1 MESKFS
7 YRNYYMEQKELDS
20 FFEYLRIQ
28 KNYSVDT
35 IASYRED
42 LIEFLGFC
50 NFHHYS
56 YLNINYQNAKE
67 YLLYLYEE
75 NHEKA
80 TTVSRKISCIR
91 SFYRYLAN
99 QKIVSN
105 ESFSLL
111 VLPKKEKRLPKYF
124 EYSELEKMFLV
135 PDCSTPLGQRDSVIL
150 EMLYATGVRVSELIN
165 IQIKD
170 ISISEK
176 SIRILGKGSK
186 MRKVYFNDVALRKMN
201 NYIESGRKVLDM
213 NQSPYLFL
221 NRRGGKLTTRR
232 VQQVLE
238 EIIQKTSINKNIS
251 PHMIRHSFATHLLN
265 EGCDLLSVQQLLG
278 HESLTTT
285 SIYTHI
291 TSNRLKDVY
300 LKTHP
305 RARKER
311 KQDEINL

>member
-7 YRNYYMEQKELDS
+7 YRDYYIEQKELDS
-20 FFEYLRIQ
+20 FFDYLKIQ
-28 KNYSVDT
+28 KNYSMDT
-35 IASYRED
+35 ITSYKED

-50 NFHHYS
+50 NYHHYS
-56 YLNINYQNAKE
+56 YLNISYQNAKE
-67 YLLYLYEE
+67 YLLYLYEK

-91 SFYRYLAN
+91 SFYRYLSN
-99 QKIVSN
+99 QKITSN

-111 VLPKKEKRLPKYF
+111 VLPKKEKKLPKFF

-135 PDCSTPLGQRDSVIL
+135 PDCSTPLGERDSLIL
-150 EMLYATGVRVSELIN
+150 EMLYATGVRVSELVN
-165 IQIKD
+165 IQVED
-170 ISISEK
+170 ISTSEK

-186 MRKVYFNDVALRKMN
+186 MRKVYFNNVTLRKMN
-201 NYIESGRKVLDM
+201 YYIDHGRKAL
-213 NQSPYLFL
+213 NIEKSSYLFL

-232 VQQVLE
+232 VQQILE
-238 EIIQKTSINKNIS
+238 EIIEKTSITKHIS

-291 TSNRLKDVY
+291 TNDRLKDVY

-305 RARKER
+305 RARKKEN
-311 KQDEINL
+311 KK